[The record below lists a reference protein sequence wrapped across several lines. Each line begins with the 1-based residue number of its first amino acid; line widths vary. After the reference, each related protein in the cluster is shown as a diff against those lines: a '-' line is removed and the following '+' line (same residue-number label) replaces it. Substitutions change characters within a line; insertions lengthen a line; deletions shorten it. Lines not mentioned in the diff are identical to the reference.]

1 MHKFSSSS
9 TTYRVTEKKVKRK
22 MEKWSKNL
30 VDMRCGE
37 DFFLVHIFGVSTKQ
51 KEYRI
56 QQRLYLGKCKN
67 DNVRIY
73 MRDEQ

>member
-1 MHKFSSSS
+1 
-9 TTYRVTEKKVKRK
+9 